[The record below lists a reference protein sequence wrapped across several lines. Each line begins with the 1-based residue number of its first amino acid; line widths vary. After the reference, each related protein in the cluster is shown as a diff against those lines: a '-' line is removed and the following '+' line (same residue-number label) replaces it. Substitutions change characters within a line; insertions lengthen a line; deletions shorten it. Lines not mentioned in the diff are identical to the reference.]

1 MIDRNRAFWALLGPA
16 IAAAVSFKA
25 AILVGVRAHAHDW
38 YPLECCGGYDC
49 GPGSMQTV
57 AGPVYFADVP
67 DASPQ
72 AFISEVTITN
82 GLGFSEKA
90 IVPRDFPR
98 RDSPDGR
105 LHACIVAGQLRCLFM
120 PPGM

>member
-1 MIDRNRAFWALLGPA
+1 MIDRNRAFWTLLGPA
-16 IAAAVSFKA
+16 IAAAISFTA
-25 AILVGVRAHAHDW
+25 AILVGARAHAHDW

-57 AGPVYFADVP
+57 VGADYLDVP
-67 DASPQ
+67 DASSR

-90 IVPRDFPR
+90 IVPQDFPR

-105 LHACIVAGQLRCLFM
+105 LHACIVAGHLRCLFM